1 MSLYQQW
8 GRRAWMVGSAASVV
22 IGALAVRALAQA
34 PVTVPPSLQA
44 LEQRMAQIRFNTA
57 RISSRFGLGELGP
70 AGGGAELG
78 AGVTGPKGGVV
89 FSTVGAFRI
98 SPPEAS
104 TTSKVE
110 GLGLPPGE
118 RTPLGSTTSK
128 ERTIGN
134 TVYTYR
140 PSIESY
146 DGGRPW
152 VRSKQTSPP
161 KSDDE
166 SAALGGLSDS
176 LVPARSGDDTRGAS
190 AAAPFAKLIEDV
202 NGALSLQEVG
212 PLTVDGQQ
220 VTEFTASLTMAT
232 LLPGKELETFTKA
245 LSSLG
250 EIPPSAKET
259 PKQREEAKKRREED
273 AKKVRELPVELE
285 LFIAPSGL
293 PVRTITVIGNRNEAI
308 GSEEDILALDIPVVV
323 HAPPA
328 RETIGEAQLRK
339 LEKKRVRRVCGVISV
354 RNASDAKPVICP
366 RAS

>member
-1 MSLYQQW
+1 MA
-8 GRRAWMVGSAASVV
+8 GRVASVV
-22 IGALAVRALAQA
+22 IAVLAVPAWALAQT
-34 PVTVPPSLQA
+34 PVSVPPSLQA

-57 RISSRFGLGELGP
+57 RISYRFALGELGP

-78 AGVTGPKGGVV
+78 AGIKGPKGAVV
-89 FSTVGAFRI
+89 FSTVGALRL

-110 GLGLPPGE
+110 EFGLAPGE
-118 RTPLGSTTSK
+118 RAPGTTTFK

-134 TVYTYR
+134 AIYTYR

-152 VRSKQTSPP
+152 VRSKQTSAP
-161 KSDDE
+161 KSNGE
-166 SAALGGLSDS
+166 SAALGGLSDT
-176 LVPARSGDDTRGAS
+176 LVPSLSGDDARGAS
-190 AAAPFAKLIEDV
+190 AAPPFAKLIDDV

-212 PLTVDGQQ
+212 PSTVDGQQ

-232 LLPGKELETFTKA
+232 LLPGKQLETFTKA

-250 EIPPSAKET
+250 ELGEILSSAKET
-259 PKQREEAKKRREED
+259 PKQREEARKRREED

-293 PVRTITVIGNRNEAI
+293 PVRTITVIGDRDEAI
-308 GSEEDILALDIPVVV
+308 GSEEDILALDIPVVI

-328 RETIGEAQLRK
+328 RGTIGEAQLRK
-339 LEKKRVRRVCGVISV
+339 LEKKRVRQVCSLISV
-354 RNASDAKPVICP
+354 RHASNAEPVICP